1 MRLTVYATQR
11 DPIREL
17 AAIHQTQK
25 LADLTQRRGLVLGQV
40 QPSAHPNTSRAPS
53 HHRITNPT

>member
-1 MRLTVYATQR
+1 MRLTVYAAQR

-17 AAIHQTQK
+17 AAIHRTQE
-25 LADLTQRRGLVLGQV
+25 LADRTQRRGLVLGQV
-40 QPSAHPNTSRAPS
+40 QPGAHPNTSGASS